1 MPATCLADHDFLAT
15 PGGRHRARGNT
26 SCYWRQLSLD
36 TRGEVKRP
44 CPLQAGRTAMAV
56 GQAPLNAR
64 PQQPTAGTMGA
75 RPTRTLGLAQAS
87 RCPRPLENISV
98 VYSCFEPFR
107 DPPKQARR
115 GDADAYMASH
125 PAAREGTLQLWS
137 PAIPRRCADASA
149 CPRRSRAALVDIL
162 YYVNHFL

>member
-1 MPATCLADHDFLAT
+1 MQGRWRYARCVEPKRSDTLSDEGQRPNVKEKRKLESRVQRQVARTVRRGAGRKGRLTDLARCLPYTMPATCLADHDFLAI
-15 PGGRHRARGNT
+15 PAGRHRARGNT

-36 TRGEVKRP
+36 MRGEVKWP

-64 PQQPTAGTMGA
+64 PQRPTAGTMGA

-98 VYSCFEPFR
+98 V
-107 DPPKQARR
+107 
-115 GDADAYMASH
+115 
-125 PAAREGTLQLWS
+125 
-137 PAIPRRCADASA
+137 
-149 CPRRSRAALVDIL
+149 
-162 YYVNHFL
+162 